1 MDRMLYIG
9 MSGAKETLLSQGMNN
24 NNLANVSTTG
34 FKEDLAQ
41 QRSMSVFGPGLAT
54 RAFAM
59 TEKAGVNFSPG
70 PIENTGRPL
79 DMAIKQDGWIAVQSK
94 DGSEA
99 YTREGNLKITAEGI
113 LTNGVGLPVMGNGG
127 PISIPPFESLS
138 IAADGTITIRPLGQP
153 ASALATVDRIRLVNP
168 PLDEM
173 EKRRD
178 GLMGLKT
185 GEDAGFDG
193 LVRLIPGSL
202 ERSNANVVEAMVRM
216 ITLNRNFDMQVKV
229 MSTAEEVDKATD
241 ALMRMS

>member
-1 MDRMLYIG
+1 MERMLYVG

-24 NNLANVSTTG
+24 NNLANISTIG

-41 QRSMSVFGPGLAT
+41 QRSVSVFGPGLPT
-54 RAFAM
+54 RAYAL
-59 TEKAGVNFSPG
+59 TEKAGVNFAPG

-99 YTREGNLKITAEGI
+99 YTRDGNLRITAEGLLI
-113 LTNGVGLPVMGNGG
+113 NGVGLPVMGNGG

-138 IAADGTITIRPLGQP
+138 IAGDGTITIRPLGQA
-153 ASALATVDRIRLVNP
+153 ASALAIVDRIRLVNP
-168 PLDEM
+168 SFAEM

-178 GLMGLKT
+178 GLMGLRS
-185 GEDAGFDG
+185 GEEAEPDAA
-193 LVRLIPGSL
+193 VRLIPGSL
-202 ERSNANVVEAMVRM
+202 EHSNANVVESMVRM
-216 ITLNRNFDMQVKV
+216 ISLNRNFDMQVKV